1 MKGHIRKKDSTWQ
14 YTVELDRDPISN
26 KRKQKSKGG
35 FRTKRECE
43 KAMAEMI
50 VQIEQGEYFE
60 SKETLL
66 KDYLHQWLEAIKN
79 NISEGTFVFYND
91 IVDKI
96 IIPKLGLIKINKL
109 TPLSIQNFLTSES
122 KNKSGT
128 TVRHYYNVLNISLN
142 RALKW
147 QLIQVN
153 PCNAVET
160 PKKSQ
165 KKIKVLSPEESNNL
179 LEYTQSCIFEV
190 MYIPVLLALTCG
202 MRRGEILGL
211 KWDNINFEKN
221 ILVVKNNLQ
230 LFNGTIKLTVP
241 KTDKS
246 ARTIA
251 LLPSTIKIL
260 KEHKKNQL
268 KQKLLHS
275 SEYNDENF
283 VCCWEDGRPIRPDYI
298 TQTFKKIIRHGNFL
312 DVSFHDLRHTHATLQ
327 LLKGVNPKI
336 VSERLGHSRINMTL
350 DTYSH
355 VLPEMQQ
362 QAVEKLA
369 EIFKYS

>member
-43 KAMAEMI
+43 KAMTEMI

-60 SKETLL
+60 SRETLL

-96 IIPKLGLIKINKL
+96 IIPKLGSIKINEL
-109 TPLSIQNFLTSES
+109 TPISIQNFLTSES

-142 RALKW
+142 RAVKW

-179 LEYTQSCIFEV
+179 LEYAQSCIFEV

-230 LFNGTIKLTVP
+230 LFNGTMKLTVP

-260 KEHKKNQL
+260 KELKKNQL
-268 KQKLLHS
+268 KQNLLH
-275 SEYNDENF
+275 
-283 VCCWEDGRPIRPDYI
+283 
-298 TQTFKKIIRHGNFL
+298 GN
-312 DVSFHDLRHTHATLQ
+312 
-327 LLKGVNPKI
+327 
-336 VSERLGHSRINMTL
+336 
-350 DTYSH
+350 
-355 VLPEMQQ
+355 
-362 QAVEKLA
+362 
-369 EIFKYS
+369 